1 MYLTG
6 NRQQRQ
12 WILHAARNQGLHPTT
27 EGGLNFKLNM
37 TNLIDGYPGHEHSL
51 PIYPLYKDVTSTI
64 AKAQMAVT
72 PTLLVA
78 YGGPWAENFYFQT
91 ENPYHNKKMQHFM
104 PYEELA
110 SKTRRVQGWFLPEE
124 HVFKKH
130 AESMKAMVEQGA
142 LAGIGSHGEFQGL
155 GYHWELWSM
164 QSGGMSNH
172 NALKTATIL
181 GAKTL
186 GLDASL
192 GSIEPGKIADLVI
205 LDANPLENIRN
216 SDSVRWVM
224 KNGRLYEGS
233 TANEIYPRTKALN
246 REEFS
251 YPKPMN

>member
-1 MYLTG
+1 
-6 NRQQRQ
+6 
-12 WILHAARNQGLHPTT
+12 
-27 EGGLNFKLNM
+27 
-37 TNLIDGYPGHEHSL
+37 
-51 PIYPLYKDVTSTI
+51 
-64 AKAQMAVT
+64 MAVT
-72 PTLLVA
+72 PTLLVS

-91 ENPYHNKKMQHFM
+91 ENPYHNKKIQHFM

-124 HVFKKH
+124 HVFQKH
-130 AESMKAMVEQGA
+130 AESMKSMVEQGA

-192 GSIEPGKIADLVI
+192 GSLESGKIADLVI

-246 REEFS
+246 REEFT
-251 YPKPMN
+251 YPKPGN